1 MITLIEE
8 AKLKV
13 EIFKCLN
20 QRDKYGNLPSAE
32 QTAEKTNKVFNAL
45 VHENNE

>member
-1 MITLIEE
+1 MNTSIEA

-13 EIFKCLN
+13 EIFKCSF
-20 QRDKYGNLPSAE
+20 QKDKYGNLPYANE
-32 QTAEKTNKVFNAL
+32 TAKETNKVFNAL

>member
-1 MITLIEE
+1 MNTSIEA

-13 EIFKCLN
+13 EIFKCLF
-20 QRDKYGNLPSAE
+20 QRDQYGNLPFADK
-32 QTAEKTNKVFNAL
+32 TAKETNKVFNAL

>member
-1 MITLIEE
+1 MNAAIET

-13 EIFKCLN
+13 EIFKCLF
-20 QRDKYGNLPSAE
+20 QKDKYGNLPYAE
-32 QTAEKTNKVFNAL
+32 ETAEKTNEVFNAL

>member
-1 MITLIEE
+1 MNTSIQA

-13 EIFKCLN
+13 EIFKCLF
-20 QRDKYGNLPSAE
+20 QKDKYGNLPYADE
-32 QTAEKTNKVFNAL
+32 TAKKTNEVFNAL

>member
-1 MITLIEE
+1 MNTLIEA

-13 EIFKCLN
+13 EIFKCLY
-20 QRDKYGNLPSAE
+20 QRDKYGYLPSAG
-32 QTAEKTNKVFNAL
+32 QTVEKTNRVFNAL